1 MDTLLADLRYAL
13 RTLAKSP
20 GFTAVAVLT
29 LALGIGPNTAIFSLV
44 YGVLLK
50 PLPYHESDRLV
61 GLAEIYQG
69 NRSELAVT
77 YSEFRY
83 LEDHSPV
90 FERLAVSASV
100 GFSVF
105 TGDIAERVNGLRVSK
120 DFFATLGVR
129 PALGRD
135 FLAEED
141 QLGGP
146 SVAILSHG
154 YWMRRFGGDTGVVG
168 RAIALDGRPTT
179 IVGVMPASFRWLSPV
194 DVWSTMAQVAH
205 SSIGDGENLHFVG
218 RLKPGLSFDQAQAR
232 MQTVFAG
239 FRQEFKTRLPLGVGE
254 QLFPLR
260 QVVVGAIETPVH
272 ALFGAIALVLLIACA
287 NLANLLLGRAAARG
301 RELAVRLAIGAGRA
315 RLVRQ
320 ILTESVL
327 LALAGGALGLILA
340 DWGLRALLPLMPEN
354 LALPAEIH
362 LDRWALLFTGVT
374 SLCVGVVLGLLPAWQ
389 ATTADPHVGLKEGTG
404 RATTG
409 AGTGRLRGALVVSES
424 ALSLVLLVGAG
435 LLFRTVANLMR
446 TDAGFDPRRVVAAE
460 IWLTGSR
467 YDSTL
472 SIAVFY
478 DRLRERLEAS
488 PGVRSAAVIEAGIPL
503 VRGGNLAVAVDGEY
517 PHATINYRTVTPL
530 YFETMAIP
538 VRRGRDFTAGDVQTA
553 EPVAIVSESFAERF
567 LGGDGLGRM
576 VTVGGRSSA
585 PRRVVAVVGDTKQFI
600 GAPATPTVYVP
611 SAQTPAAFTRI
622 FNSWFPIHV
631 LVRTDGDPGLLKQFL
646 ARTIRAT
653 DARVPLGR
661 VRTMEEILS
670 ASLAFQRFLML
681 QLVVFAA
688 LAVALAAVGIYGVM
702 SYLVTQSTREIG
714 IRIAL
719 GALPRHV
726 LGVVIGRG
734 MLFAGLGAIVGLAG
748 ALALTRLLAS
758 QLYGVQP
765 TDALTLAAVTALLLV
780 VALAACVVPALRA
793 TRVDPVVALRYE

>member
-1 MDTLLADLRYAL
+1 MNDFRYAL
-13 RTLAKSP
+13 RTLANSP
-20 GFTAVAVLT
+20 GFTVIAVLT

-50 PLPYHESDRLV
+50 PLPYPESDRLV
-61 GLAEIYQG
+61 GLAETYQG
-69 NRSELAVT
+69 HRSELDVT
-77 YSEFRY
+77 YDEFRY
-83 LEDHSPV
+83 LEDHNPV
-90 FERLAVSASV
+90 FQRLAVSTDV

-141 QLGGP
+141 QMGGA

-154 YWMRRFGGDTGVVG
+154 YWMRRFGGDPGVVG
-168 RAIALDGRPTT
+168 RAITLDGRPTI

-194 DVWSTMAQVAH
+194 DVWSTMAQVAR
-205 SSIGDGENLHFVG
+205 SIGGGENLHFVG
-218 RLKPGLSFDQAQAR
+218 RLKPGVSFEQAQAR
-232 MQTVFAG
+232 MQAVMAG
-239 FRQEFKTRLPLGVGE
+239 FRQEFKPRLPPDVGE

-260 QVVVGAIETPVH
+260 QLVVGAIATPVRV
-272 ALFGAIALVLLIACA
+272 LFGAIALVLLIACA

-301 RELAVRLAIGAGRA
+301 RELAVRLALGASRA

-320 ILTESVL
+320 MLTESVL
-327 LALAGGALGLILA
+327 LSLAGGAVGLILA
-340 DWGLRALLPLMPEN
+340 DGALRALLSLRPDNFTP
-354 LALPAEIH
+354 PTEIH
-362 LDRWALLFTGVT
+362 LDHWALLFTGVT
-374 SLCVGVVLGLLPAWQ
+374 SLCVGIVFGLVPAWQ
-389 ATTADPHVGLKEGTG
+389 ATTADPQVGLKESTG

-409 AGTGRLRGALVVSES
+409 TGTGRLRGALVVSES
-424 ALSLVLLVGAG
+424 ALSLILLVGAG
-435 LLFRTVANLMR
+435 LLLRTVANLLR

-467 YDSTL
+467 YDST
-472 SIAVFY
+472 STIAAFY

-503 VRGGNLAVAVDGEY
+503 VRGGNLAVAVDGAY
-517 PHATINYRTVTPL
+517 PGPTNYRTVTPR

-538 VRRGRDFTAGDVQTA
+538 VRRGRDFAAGDVQAA
-553 EPVAIVSESFAERF
+553 EPVAIVSASFAERY

-576 VTVGGRSSA
+576 VTVGGRSAA
-585 PRRVVAVVGDTKQFI
+585 PRRVVGVVGDTKQFI
-600 GAPATPTVYVP
+600 GAPVTPTAYVP
-611 SAQTPAAFTRI
+611 SAQTPAGFTRL

-631 LVRTDGDPGLLKQFL
+631 VVRTAGGPAVLKEFV

-670 ASLAFQRFLML
+670 ASLAFHRFLML
-681 QLVVFAA
+681 LLVAFAG

-714 IRIAL
+714 VRIAL
-719 GALPRHV
+719 GALPRQV
-726 LGVVIGRG
+726 LGVVIGHG
-734 MLFAGLGAIVGLAG
+734 MLLAGLGAIVGVAG
-748 ALALTRLLAS
+748 SLALTRLLGS
-758 QLYGVQP
+758 QLYGVTP
-765 TDALTLAAVTALLLV
+765 TDAVTLGGVTALLLL
-780 VALAACVVPALRA
+780 VALVACVIPARRA
-793 TRVDPVVALRYE
+793 TKVDPMVALRYE

>member
-1 MDTLLADLRYAL
+1 MNDFRYAL

-50 PLPYHESDRLV
+50 PLPYPEADRLV
-61 GLAEIYQG
+61 GLAETYQG
-69 NRSELAVT
+69 NRNELDVA
-77 YSEFRY
+77 YDEFRY
-83 LEDHSPV
+83 LEDHSRV
-90 FERLAVSASV
+90 FERLAVSTEV

-141 QLGGP
+141 QMGGA
-146 SVAILSHG
+146 SVAILSNG
-154 YWMRRFGGDTGVVG
+154 YWTRRFGGDRGVVG
-168 RAIALDGRPTT
+168 RAITLDGRPTT

-194 DVWSTMAQVAH
+194 DVWSTMGQVAR
-205 SSIGDGENLHFVG
+205 SIGGGQNLHFVG
-218 RLKPGLSFDQAQAR
+218 RLKPRVSYDQAQAR
-232 MQTVFAG
+232 MQAVMAG
-239 FRQEFKTRLPLGVGE
+239 FRQEFKPRLPPDVGE

-260 QVVVGAIETPVH
+260 QLVVGAIATPVRV
-272 ALFGAIALVLLIACA
+272 LFGAIALVLLIACA

-301 RELAVRLAIGAGRA
+301 RELAVRLALGASRA

-320 ILTESVL
+320 MLTESVL
-327 LALAGGALGLILA
+327 LALAGGAVGLILA
-340 DWGLRALLPLMPEN
+340 DGALRALLSLRPDN
-354 LALPAEIH
+354 LTPPTEIH
-362 LDRWALLFTGVT
+362 LDHWALLFTGVT
-374 SLCVGVVLGLLPAWQ
+374 SLCVGIVFGLVPAWQ
-389 ATTADPHVGLKEGTG
+389 ATTADPHEALKASTG
-404 RATTG
+404 RATSGT
-409 AGTGRLRGALVVSES
+409 GTGRLRGALVVSES

-435 LLFRTVANLMR
+435 LLLRTVANLLR
-446 TDAGFDPRRVVAAE
+446 TDAGFDPHRVVTAE

-467 YDSTL
+467 YDSTPA
-472 SIAVFY
+472 IAAFY

-488 PGVRSAAVIEAGIPL
+488 PGIRSAAVIEAGIPL
-503 VRGGNLAVAVDGEY
+503 VRGGNLAVAVDGAY
-517 PHATINYRTVTPL
+517 PGPTNYRTVTPR

-538 VRRGRDFTAGDVQTA
+538 LRQGRDFVAGDVQTA
-553 EPVAIVSESFAERF
+553 EPVAIVSASFAERY

-576 VTVGGRSSA
+576 VTVGGGSAA
-585 PRRVVAVVGDTKQFI
+585 PRRVVGVVGDTKQFI
-600 GAPATPTVYVP
+600 GAPVTPTAYVP
-611 SAQTPAAFTRI
+611 SAQTPAGFTRL

-631 LVRTDGDPGLLKQFL
+631 VVRTAGGPAVLKEFV

-670 ASLAFQRFLML
+670 ASLGFHRFLML
-681 QLVVFAA
+681 LLVAFAE

-714 IRIAL
+714 VRIAL
-719 GALPRHV
+719 GALPRQV
-726 LGVVIGRG
+726 LGVVIRHG
-734 MLFAGLGAIVGLAG
+734 MLLAGLGAIVGVAG
-748 ALALTRLLAS
+748 SLALTRLLGS
-758 QLYGVQP
+758 QLYGVTP
-765 TDALTLAAVTALLLV
+765 TDALTLGGATTLLLLV
-780 VALAACVVPALRA
+780 AMVACVIPARRA
-793 TRVDPVVALRYE
+793 TRVDPMVALRYE